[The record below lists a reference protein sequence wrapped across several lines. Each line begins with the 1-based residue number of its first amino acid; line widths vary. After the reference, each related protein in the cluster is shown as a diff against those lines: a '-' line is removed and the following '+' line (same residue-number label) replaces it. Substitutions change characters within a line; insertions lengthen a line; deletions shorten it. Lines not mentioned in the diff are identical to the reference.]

1 MKKTALAVFAFLLA
15 LSGCAARRVGDIL
28 GNPAR
33 YQGREVTVKGM
44 VTQSTGAI
52 FAGTYLLDDGTGR
65 IRVITNSP
73 VPPKG
78 TPIQVRGRLQSGVT
92 LGNRS
97 FGTTVQE
104 NDRRVLRSAP
114 GPQLARKP

>member
-1 MKKTALAVFAFLLA
+1 MRNTVLALLAFLLT
-15 LSGCAARRVGDIL
+15 LSGCAARRVGDVL

-33 YQGREVTVKGM
+33 YQGRDVTLRGT
-44 VTQSTGAI
+44 VTQSTGVI
-52 FAGTYLLDDGTGR
+52 FAGTYLIDDGTGS

-73 VPPKG
+73 VPPRG
-78 TPIQVRGRLQSGVT
+78 TPIQVRGRVQSGVT
-92 LGNRS
+92 VLNRS

-114 GPQLARKP
+114 GPQFTRKP